1 MTQADVQAELE
12 DILPLAPLQE
22 GLLFHALYD
31 EAALDLY
38 TLQLAFDLEGALD
51 AEALRA
57 AARALLRRHASL
69 RAGFWHEG
77 LDEPVQIIPREVAL
91 PWEDADLSAVDP
103 AEREAEAERIAVAER
118 LRRFDPARPP
128 LLRFTLVRLGRTRY
142 RFLLTAHH
150 LVLDGWSV
158 QLLLGELFQ
167 LYTRGGREDGMPPA
181 ARYRDYLAW
190 LAGQD
195 RAAAEDVWRETLKGV
210 DEPTRV
216 APADPSRAPELP
228 GQVLRDLPGDLAAA
242 LEGLA
247 RREGLT
253 LNTVFLGAW
262 AIVLGRLTG
271 RDDVVFGTTVSGRP
285 PQVPG
290 AEKMIGLFANTLPVR
305 VRLDPAE
312 PLTGMLARLQRDQ
325 TRLMA
330 CQHVGLAGIQRSLD
344 SGELFD
350 TATVFENLPAGESEL
365 AAAAHGTGLRVTA
378 SRSHGVT
385 HYPLN
390 FMVMPGRPLRL
401 RLDHQTALFDREAAE
416 AIMGRVVR
424 VLRAAV
430 ADPERRIGALEI
442 LTPDERARVLVEW
455 NGTQGEPPSVLVPE
469 AFEAQAAR
477 TPEAVAVAAGGT
489 EWTFAQLN
497 ARADTLARRLAVR
510 GVGPDTLVGLCVRRS
525 PEMIAAVLAVWKA
538 GGVCVPLDPGYP
550 ADRLSL
556 MLADASVPV
565 VVTER
570 ALAGLLP
577 ASRAALV
584 LLDTDDLPDTD
595 AVADTD
601 AAAHTVAPPSAHTV
615 APPSAHTVAP
625 PSAHTVAPP
634 SAHTVA
640 PPSARTGPPVLRADQ
655 AAYIVYT
662 SGSTGVPK
670 GVVVTHQGLANLF
683 ANHRDRVFAPA
694 AAGVAAAEG
703 RRLRVA
709 HTASL
714 SFDASMGQI
723 LGLIAGHELHIVDD
737 DTRRDAVALLA
748 HVRDRRLDYLGIT
761 PSLLRELAGLGLLDG
776 PGHRPNV
783 ILLGAEA
790 TGAALW
796 ETLRRYPGTEVH
808 NYYAPSECTVDAVGA
823 RVRDSDRPVIGRP
836 IQNMRVY
843 VLDAR
848 LRPVPPGVVGEV
860 YLSGVQLAR
869 GYLNRPG
876 LTAERFVADPFGGP
890 GARMYRTGD
899 LARWTTAGLL
909 EFAGRADEQVKLRG
923 FRIELGEVE
932 AVLAR
937 HSAVTHAVATV
948 REDRPGDQRLTA
960 YVVPAPGATAHPGEL
975 REYVAQALP
984 EFMVPAAIVVL
995 DALPLTASGKL
1006 ARRELPA
1013 PGPGFHGAPGR
1024 EPRGQAE
1031 EILCGLFA
1039 EALGI
1044 ARAGVDDDFFALGG
1058 HSLLATRLVSRVRA
1072 VLGAELA
1079 VRDVFEAPTVAGL
1092 AARLDAPREGVRR
1105 RPPLRPAVERP
1116 DELPLSFAQ
1125 QRLWFLHRL
1134 EGPSATYN
1142 MPFALRL
1149 TGDLDV
1155 PALRAALG
1163 DVVAR
1168 HETLR
1173 TVYPDAG
1180 GTPRQHVLAPADATV
1195 ELPVQ
1200 PVEEA
1205 GLAAAIAA
1213 AAAHRFDL
1221 TAEPPLRAALFVLG
1235 PDEHVLLLVL
1245 HHIAGDGWSNRP
1257 FARDLSG
1264 AYAARCAGRAP
1275 SWAPPA
1281 VQYADYTLWQR
1292 GFLGAQD
1299 DPDSVLSRQV
1309 EYWRET
1315 LKGLPTEL
1323 DVRRDRPRPDVAG
1336 HRGATVPLRLGA
1348 DVHARLAGL
1357 ARAGNASLFMVVQ
1370 AALAAF
1376 LTREGAG
1383 TDIPIGT
1390 PIAGRTEDVLDD
1402 LVGCFVNTLVLR
1414 TDTSGNPS
1422 FADLLGRVREAGLA
1436 AHANQDVPFEHLV
1449 EVLKPARSAA
1459 RHPLFQVMLTL
1470 QHAEDLA
1477 VDLGGLRHR
1486 AEEVES
1492 RTAKFDLLF
1501 RLAERHTADGL
1512 PGGLEGG
1519 VEYSTDLFDRQT
1531 VADLVTR
1538 FERLLDAVT
1547 ADPAERIRRLDT
1559 LAPADRERVL
1569 LAWNDTARPP
1579 SPLTL
1584 PELFEAQAARTPH
1597 APALAATGVTLSY
1610 AELNARANRLAHALI
1625 ERGAGPERLVAVALP
1640 RSPELAVALLAV
1652 LKSGAAYLP
1661 VDANHPAERIRAM
1674 LDDARPV
1681 CVLDD
1686 PDQVRD
1692 PGDRPDTDPDDTA
1705 RTTRLTPSHPAYV
1718 LYTSGSTGT
1727 PKGVV
1732 VPHAAV
1738 VNRLLGIQ
1746 TEYGLEP
1753 SDIVLYKAPTTFD
1766 ASVWEFF
1773 WPLTT
1778 GARVVVADPEGHRDP
1793 AYLAST
1799 IREHGVTT
1807 VHFVP
1812 SMLPAF
1818 LDEPSVVGCTSLRRV
1833 LTGGESLPADLRDRT
1848 LNMLDV
1854 ALHHLYGPTETA
1866 IHATSWTCGR
1876 EPAAGSATAGPP
1888 VPIGRPVTNVRTY
1901 VLDAGL
1907 RPVPPGVV
1915 GEVYL
1920 AGVQLARGYL
1930 NRRDLTAERFVACP
1944 FGTPG
1949 ERMYRTGD
1957 LALWTADGVLRFTG
1971 RADDQVKLRGFR
1983 IELGEVEAVLTRHET
1998 VARAAAA
2005 VREDQPGQRRLVA
2018 YVVAAPGAEPREAD
2032 LRAHAVAALP
2042 EFMVPAH
2049 VVVVA
2054 DLPLT
2059 TSGKLDRRALPE
2071 PGPRLGT
2078 SKRPARTPEEEILRG
2093 LFAEFLGVAGAGID
2107 DDFFELGGDSLT
2119 AIRMVSRIRDTTGLD
2134 LSVRDLF
2141 AAPTVSRLMD
2151 RLRLGVPGDAF
2162 DVLLPLRATG
2172 ERPPLF
2178 CVHPAGGLSWCYT
2191 GLLRQLGPDV
2201 PVYGLQSRGI
2211 ARPDGYPESMDDLVT
2226 DYVAQI
2232 RSVRPTGPYHLLG
2245 WSFGGV
2251 AAHAVA
2257 VRLQSEGEK
2266 VDLLALLDSYP
2277 RDPDTQIPPADEREV
2292 LATLLDFAGH
2302 AEDREDGE
2310 DSEDGEP
2317 LRIADVMEIL
2327 RSGGGHLADIE
2338 ERRVVALTEVFT
2350 NNGKLAATHVPG
2362 RFDGDILHFAAT
2374 AERPPGLPTAA
2385 VWEPAVTGRVERHAV
2400 DCAHRE
2406 MCRPEPLARIGRV
2419 LAERLGGAAAPG
2431 GHTR

>member
-1 MTQADVQAELE
+1 MTQSDPRAELE

-38 TLQLAFDLEGALD
+38 TLQMAFDLEGALD

-69 RAGFWHEG
+69 RAGFWHED
-77 LDEPVQIIPREVAL
+77 LDEPVQIVPREVAL
-91 PWEDADLSAVDP
+91 PWQDVDLTTAAP
-103 AEREAEAERIAVAER
+103 AGREAEAERFAEADR

-128 LLRFTLVRLGRTRY
+128 LLRFTLLRLGPKRH

-158 QLLLGELFQ
+158 QLLLDELFR
-167 LYTRGGREDGMPPA
+167 LYARGGREDGMPPA
-181 ARYRDYLAW
+181 APYRDYLAW

-195 RAAAEDVWRETLKGV
+195 RAAAEDVWRDVLKGV

-216 APADPSRAPELP
+216 APSDPSRTPGLP
-228 GQVLRDLPGDLAAA
+228 GQVLRDLPDGLADA
-242 LEGLA
+242 LDGLA

-253 LNTVFLGAW
+253 LSTVFLGAW
-262 AIVLGRLTG
+262 AIVLGQLTG

-312 PLTGMLARLQRDQ
+312 PLTGMLARLQHDQ

-330 CQHVGLAGIQRSLD
+330 CQHIGLAGIQRTLD

-350 TATVFENLPAGESEL
+350 TATVFENLPAGESGT
-365 AAAAHGTGLRVTA
+365 AAAARGSGLRVTA

-401 RLDHQTALFDREAAE
+401 RLDHQDDLFDRGTAE

-424 VLRAAV
+424 VLQTAV
-430 ADPERRIGALEI
+430 ADPGRRIGALEI

-455 NGTQGEPPSVLVPE
+455 NGTPAEPPSTLVPE
-469 AFEAQAAR
+469 AFAAQAAR
-477 TPEAVAVAAGGT
+477 TPDAPAVSDGRT
-489 EWTFAQLN
+489 RWTFAELD
-497 ARADTLARRLAVR
+497 ARAHRLALR
-510 GVGPDTLVGLCVRRS
+510 LAAHGVGPDTLVGLCVRRS
-525 PEMIAAVLAVWKA
+525 ADMIAAVLAVWKA

-550 ADRLSL
+550 AQRLAL
-556 MLADASVPV
+556 MLADAAVPV

-570 ALAGLLP
+570 ALTGVLP
-577 ASRAALV
+577 VSRADLV
-584 LLDTDDLPDTD
+584 LLDADDLPGPGPLPPGEDDTPNPGSLPGTGLP
-595 AVADTD
+595 AVRGDN
-601 AAAHTVAPPSAHTV
+601 
-615 APPSAHTVAP
+615 
-625 PSAHTVAPP
+625 
-634 SAHTVA
+634 
-640 PPSARTGPPVLRADQ
+640 
-655 AAYIVYT
+655 AAYVVYT

-683 ANHRDRVFAPA
+683 ASHRDQVFAPA
-694 AAGVAAAEG
+694 ADRVAATEG

-714 SFDASMGQI
+714 SFDAAMGQL
-723 LGLIAGHELHIVDD
+723 LGLVAGHELHLVDD
-737 DTRRDAVALLA
+737 DTRRDAVALLD
-748 HVRDRRLDYLGIT
+748 HVREHGIDYLGIT
-761 PSLLRELAGLGLLDG
+761 PSLLRELVALGLLDG
-776 PGHRPNV
+776 PGHRPGV

-796 ETLRRYPGTEVH
+796 ETLRAYPDTEVH

-836 IQNMRVY
+836 VHAMRAY

-860 YLSGVQLAR
+860 HLAGAQLAR

-876 LTAERFVADPFGGP
+876 LTAQRFVADPFGAP

-899 LARWTTAGLL
+899 LARWTADGLL

-923 FRIELGEVE
+923 YRIELGEVE
-932 AVLAR
+932 AALAR
-937 HSAVTHAVATV
+937 HATVAHAVAAV

-960 YVVPAPGATAHPGEL
+960 YVVPAPGTTVHPGEL
-975 REYVAQALP
+975 REHIAATLP
-984 EFMVPAAIVVL
+984 EFMVPAAVVVL
-995 DALPLTASGKL
+995 DALPLTPSGKL

-1013 PGPGFHGAPGR
+1013 PRPGLHGAAGR
-1024 EPRGQAE
+1024 EPRSQTE

-1039 EALGI
+1039 ETLGV
-1044 ARAGVDDDFFALGG
+1044 ARAGIDDDFFALGG
-1058 HSLLATRLVSRVRA
+1058 HSLLATRLISRVRA
-1072 VLGAELA
+1072 ALGADLA

-1092 AARLDAPREGVRR
+1092 AARLDAPREGTRR
-1105 RPPLRPAVERP
+1105 RPPLRPARERP
-1116 DELPLSFAQ
+1116 DEMPLSFAQ

-1134 EGPSATYN
+1134 DGPSATYN

-1155 PALRAALG
+1155 PALRSALD

-1173 TVYPDAG
+1173 TVYPDTG
-1180 GTPRQHVLAPADATV
+1180 GTPRQHVLDPAEAAVD
-1195 ELPVQ
+1195 LPVR
-1200 PVEEA
+1200 PVDEA
-1205 GLAAAIAA
+1205 ELAAAIAA
-1213 AAAHRFDL
+1213 EAAHPFDL
-1221 TAEPPLRAALFVLG
+1221 TAEPPLHAVLFDLG
-1235 PDEHVLLLVL
+1235 PGEHVLLLVL

-1257 FARDLSG
+1257 FARDLSA
-1264 AYAARCAGRAP
+1264 AYSARRTGRAP
-1275 SWAPPA
+1275 SWAPLA

-1292 GFLGAQD
+1292 RFLGASD

-1309 EYWRET
+1309 DYWREA
-1315 LKGLPTEL
+1315 LDGLPTEL
-1323 DVRRDRPRPDVAG
+1323 ELRRDRPRPEAPG
-1336 HRGATVPLRLGA
+1336 HRGDTVPLRLSP
-1348 DVHARLAGL
+1348 DVHARLVRL
-1357 ARAGNASLFMVVQ
+1357 AREGNASLFMAVHAVL
-1370 AALAAF
+1370 AAL

-1390 PIAGRTEDVLDD
+1390 PIAGRTEETLDD

-1414 TDTSGNPS
+1414 TGTGGDPS
-1422 FADLLGRVREAGLA
+1422 FTDLLGRARETGLA
-1436 AHANQDVPFEHLV
+1436 AHAHQDVPFEHLV
-1449 EVLKPARSAA
+1449 EVLKPDRSAA

-1477 VDLGGLRHR
+1477 VDLDGLRHR
-1486 AEEVES
+1486 PLEVSS
-1492 RTAKFDLLF
+1492 RSAKFDLLF
-1501 RLAERHTADGL
+1501 RLAERHTEDGL

-1519 VEYSTDLFDRQT
+1519 VEYSTELFDRRT
-1531 VADLVTR
+1531 VEDLVSR

-1547 ADPAERIRRLDT
+1547 ADPDEPIRRLDT
-1559 LAPADRERVL
+1559 LAPEERERVL
-1569 LAWNDTARPP
+1569 RTWNDTATPL

-1584 PELFEAQAARTPH
+1584 TEMFEAQAARTPD
-1597 APALAATGVTLSY
+1597 APALVAAGVTLSY
-1610 AELNARANRLAHALI
+1610 AELDAWAGRLARALTA
-1625 ERGAGPERLVAVALP
+1625 RGAGPERIVAVALP
-1640 RSPELAVALLAV
+1640 RSAELAVALLAI

-1661 VDANHPAERIRAM
+1661 FDPDDPAERIHAV

-1686 PDQVRD
+1686 PVQVRDLGQVRD
-1692 PGDRPDTDPDDTA
+1692 PGARPDEGPGDRPDEDPGDTV
-1705 RTTRLTPSHPAYV
+1705 RTTPPTSSHAAYV

-1738 VNRLLGIQ
+1738 VNRLLGLQ
-1746 TEYGLEP
+1746 AEYGLEP
-1753 SDIVLYKAPTTFD
+1753 SDAVLYKAPAAFD

-1778 GARVVVADPEGHRDP
+1778 GARVVVADPGGQRDP
-1793 AYLAST
+1793 AYLAAT
-1799 IREHGVTT
+1799 IRRHAVTT

-1812 SMLPAF
+1812 SMLRVF
-1818 LDEPSVVGCTSLRRV
+1818 LDEPAVARCTGLRRI
-1833 LTGGESLPADLRDRT
+1833 LTGGEPLPADLRDRA
-1848 LNMLDV
+1848 LGVVHSLGA

-1866 IHATSWTCGR
+1866 IHATSWTCAP
-1876 EPAAGSATAGPP
+1876 EPATGPDP
-1888 VPIGRPVTNVRTY
+1888 DRRPAPIGRPVTNMRVY

-1907 RPVPPGVV
+1907 GPVPPGTV

-1920 AGVQLARGYL
+1920 AGAQLARGYL
-1930 NRRDLTAERFVACP
+1930 NRRGLTAERFVACP
-1944 FGTPG
+1944 FGAPG

-1957 LALWTADGVLRFTG
+1957 LAQWTADGVLRFAG
-1971 RADDQVKLRGFR
+1971 RVDDQVKLRGFR
-1983 IELGEVEAVLTRHET
+1983 IELGEVEAVLTRHGT

-2018 YVVAAPGAEPREAD
+2018 YVVPAPGAEPRASE
-2032 LRAHAVAALP
+2032 LRAHAAAALP
-2042 EFMVPAH
+2042 EFMVPAQ

-2054 DLPLT
+2054 TLPLT
-2059 TSGKLDRRALPE
+2059 ASGKLDRRALPQ
-2071 PGPRLGT
+2071 PGPRPVT
-2078 SKRPARTPEEEILRG
+2078 STRPARTPEEEILRG
-2093 LFAEFLGVAGAGID
+2093 LFADALGLAGAGID
-2107 DDFFELGGDSLT
+2107 DDFFALGGDSLA
-2119 AIRMVSRIRDTTGLD
+2119 AIRLVSRVRDTMGLD

-2141 AAPTVSRLMD
+2141 AAPTVSRLLE
-2151 RLRLGVPGDAF
+2151 RLRLGVRGDAF
-2162 DVLLPLRATG
+2162 DVLLPLRTTG
-2172 ERPPLF
+2172 TLPPLF

-2191 GLLRQLGPDV
+2191 GLLRLLGPDR
-2201 PVYGLQSRGI
+2201 PVYGLQSRGL
-2211 ARPDGYPESMDDLVT
+2211 ARPEEHPRSMEELVT

-2232 RSVRPTGPYHLLG
+2232 RSVRPRGPYHLLG
-2245 WSFGGV
+2245 WSFGGL

-2257 VRLQSEGEK
+2257 VRLQSEGEE
-2266 VDLLALLDSYP
+2266 VAPLALLDSYP
-2277 RDPDTQIPPADEREV
+2277 RDPAAPVAPVSEQDV

-2302 AEDREDGE
+2302 AEEAAG
-2310 DSEDGEP
+2310 DGEP

-2338 ERRVVALTEVFT
+2338 ESRVEALTEVFT
-2350 NNGKLAATHVPG
+2350 ANTRIAAAHAPG
-2362 RFDGDILHFAAT
+2362 RFDGDVLHFTAT
-2374 AERPPGLPTAA
+2374 AGRPPGLPTAA
-2385 VWEPAVTGRVERHAV
+2385 LWEPAVTGRVERHAV
-2400 DCAHRE
+2400 ECTHRE
-2406 MCRPEPLARIGRV
+2406 MCRPEPLARVGRV
-2419 LAERLGGAAAPG
+2419 LAERLDAHP
-2431 GHTR
+2431 TT

>member
-1 MTQADVQAELE
+1 MTQADPQAELE

-38 TLQLAFDLEGALD
+38 TLQMAFDLEGPLD

-69 RAGFWHEG
+69 RAGFWHED
-77 LDEPVQIIPREVAL
+77 LDEPVQIVPREVTL
-91 PWEDADLSAVDP
+91 PWEDVDLTAVAP
-103 AEREAEAERIAVAER
+103 AGREAEAERIAAADR

-128 LLRFTLVRLGRTRY
+128 LLRFTLIRLGQERH

-158 QLLLGELFQ
+158 QLLLDELFRLHAQ
-167 LYTRGGREDGMPPA
+167 GGREDGMPPA

-195 RAAAEDVWRETLKGV
+195 RAAAEDVWREVLKGI

-216 APADPSRAPELP
+216 APSDPSRTPDLP
-228 GQVLRDLPGDLAAA
+228 GQVLHDLPGGLADA
-242 LEGLA
+242 LDGLA

-312 PLTGMLARLQRDQ
+312 PLTGMLARLQQDQ

-330 CQHVGLAGIQRSLD
+330 CQHIGLAGIQRTLD

-350 TATVFENLPAGESEL
+350 TATVFENLPAGGSGT
-365 AAAAHGTGLRVTA
+365 AAAAHGGGLRVTA
-378 SRSHGVT
+378 TRSHGVT

-401 RLDHQTALFDREAAE
+401 RLDHQTDLFDREAAE

-430 ADPERRIGALEI
+430 ADPARRIGDLEI
-442 LTPDERARVLVEW
+442 LTPEERARVLVEW
-455 NGTQGEPPSVLVPE
+455 NGTPGGPPSTLVPE
-469 AFEAQAAR
+469 AFAAQAAR
-477 TPEAVAVAAGGT
+477 TPHAPALSDGRT
-489 EWTFAQLN
+489 RWTFAELD
-497 ARADTLARRLAVR
+497 ARAHALARRLTAH

-525 PEMIAAVLAVWKA
+525 ADMIAAVLAVWKA

-550 ADRLSL
+550 AERLAL

-570 ALAGLLP
+570 TLTGVLP
-577 ASRAALV
+577 QSPAALV
-584 LLDTDDLPDTD
+584 LLDADDTPGPGPLPDTGLP
-595 AVADTD
+595 AVRGDN
-601 AAAHTVAPPSAHTV
+601 
-615 APPSAHTVAP
+615 
-625 PSAHTVAPP
+625 
-634 SAHTVA
+634 
-640 PPSARTGPPVLRADQ
+640 
-655 AAYIVYT
+655 AAYVVYT

-683 ANHRDRVFAPA
+683 ASHRDRVFAPA
-694 AAGVAAAEG
+694 ADRVAAAEG

-723 LGLIAGHELHIVDD
+723 LGLVAGHELHLVDD
-737 DTRRDAVALLA
+737 DTRRDAVALLD
-748 HVRDRRLDYLGIT
+748 HVRERGIDYLGIT
-761 PSLLRELAGLGLLDG
+761 PSLLRELVALGLLDG
-776 PGHRPNV
+776 PGHRPGV

-796 ETLRRYPGTEVH
+796 ETLRAYPDTEVH

-836 IQNMRVY
+836 IRAVRAY

-860 YLSGVQLAR
+860 HLSGAQLAR

-876 LTAERFVADPFGGP
+876 LTAQRFVADPFGGP

-923 FRIELGEVE
+923 YRIELGEVE
-932 AVLAR
+932 AALAR
-937 HSAVTHAVATV
+937 HATVAHAVAVV

-960 YVVPAPGATAHPGEL
+960 YVVPAPGTAVHPAEL
-975 REYVAQALP
+975 REHIAATLP
-984 EFMVPAAIVVL
+984 EFMVPATIVVL
-995 DALPLTASGKL
+995 DALPLTPSGKL
-1006 ARRELPA
+1006 ARRELPPPQ
-1013 PGPGFHGAPGR
+1013 PGVHGTGGR
-1024 EPRGQAE
+1024 EPRSQTE

-1039 EALGI
+1039 EALGV

-1058 HSLLATRLVSRVRA
+1058 HSLLATRLVSRVRSA
-1072 VLGAELA
+1072 LGAELA

-1092 AARLDAPREGVRR
+1092 AARLDAPRAGTRR
-1105 RPPLRPAVERP
+1105 RPPLRPAQERP

-1125 QRLWFLHRL
+1125 RRLWFLHRL

-1155 PALRAALG
+1155 PALRAALD

-1173 TVYPDAG
+1173 TVYPDTA
-1180 GTPRQHVLAPADATV
+1180 GTPRQHVLAPADAAV
-1195 ELPVQ
+1195 DLPVR
-1200 PVEEA
+1200 PVDEA

-1213 AAAHRFDL
+1213 EAAHPFDL
-1221 TAEPPLRAALFVLG
+1221 TAEPPLRAVLFDLG
-1235 PDEHVLLLVL
+1235 PGEHVLLLVL

-1257 FARDLSG
+1257 FARDLSA
-1264 AYAARCAGRAP
+1264 AYSARRAGRAP
-1275 SWAPPA
+1275 AWAPPA

-1292 GFLGAQD
+1292 RFLGTPD
-1299 DPDSVLSRQV
+1299 DPDSVLSHQV
-1309 EYWRET
+1309 AYWRRA
-1315 LKGLPTEL
+1315 LDGLPAEL
-1323 DVRRDRPRPDVAG
+1323 ELRRDRPRPEVPV
-1336 HRGATVPLRLGA
+1336 HRGDTVPLRLSP
-1348 DVHARLAGL
+1348 DVHARLVRL
-1357 ARAGNASLFMVVQ
+1357 ARAGNASLFMAVH
-1370 AALAAF
+1370 AALAAL

-1390 PIAGRTEDVLDD
+1390 PIAGRTEEALDD

-1414 TDTSGNPS
+1414 TDTGGDPS
-1422 FADLLGRVREAGLA
+1422 FADLLRRVREAGLA
-1436 AHANQDVPFEHLV
+1436 AHAHQDVPFEHLV
-1449 EVLKPARSAA
+1449 EVLRPARSAA

-1477 VDLGGLRHR
+1477 VDLDGLRHR
-1486 AEEVES
+1486 TEEVAS
-1492 RTAKFDLLF
+1492 RSAKFDLLF

-1519 VEYSTDLFDRQT
+1519 VEYSTELFDRRT
-1531 VADLVTR
+1531 VEDLVAR

-1547 ADPAERIRRLDT
+1547 ADPDEPIRRLDT
-1559 LAPADRERVL
+1559 LAPEERERVL
-1569 LAWNDTARPP
+1569 RTWNDTARPLP
-1579 SPLTL
+1579 PLTL
-1584 PELFEAQAARTPH
+1584 PAMFEAQAARTPD
-1597 APALAATGVTLSY
+1597 APALTAAGVTLSY
-1610 AELNARANRLAHALI
+1610 AELDARADRLAHALI
-1625 ERGAGPERLVAVALP
+1625 ERGAGPERIVAVALP
-1640 RSPELAVALLAV
+1640 RSAELAVALLAI

-1661 VDANHPAERIRAM
+1661 FDADDPAERIRTV

-1686 PDQVRD
+1686 PGQVRD
-1692 PGDRPDTDPDDTA
+1692 PGDRPRKDPGGTA
-1705 RTTRLTPSHPAYV
+1705 RTTRPAPSHAAYV

-1746 TEYGLEP
+1746 AEYGLEP
-1753 SDIVLYKAPTTFD
+1753 SDSVLYKAPAAFD

-1778 GARVVVADPEGHRDP
+1778 GARIVVAEPGGHRDP
-1793 AYLAST
+1793 AYLAAT
-1799 IREHGVTT
+1799 IREHAVTT

-1812 SMLPAF
+1812 SMLRVF
-1818 LDEPSVVGCTSLRRV
+1818 LDEPAVARCTGLRRV
-1833 LTGGESLPADLRDRT
+1833 LTGGEPLPADLKDRALHV
-1848 LNMLDV
+1848 LNGLDAV
-1854 ALHHLYGPTETA
+1854 LHHLYGPTETA
-1866 IHATSWTCGR
+1866 VHATSWTCEP
-1876 EPAAGSATAGPP
+1876 EPATGPDPDRRP
-1888 VPIGRPVTNVRTY
+1888 VPIGRPVTNTRVY
-1901 VLDAGL
+1901 VLDGGL
-1907 RPVPPGVV
+1907 GPVPPGTV

-1930 NRRDLTAERFVACP
+1930 NRRGLTAERFVACP
-1944 FGTPG
+1944 FGAPG

-1957 LALWTADGVLRFTG
+1957 LARWTADGVLRFAG
-1971 RADDQVKLRGFR
+1971 RVDDQVKLRGFR
-1983 IELGEVEAVLTRHET
+1983 VELGEVEAVLTRHET

-2005 VREDQPGQRRLVA
+2005 VREDRPGQRRLVA
-2018 YVVAAPGAEPREAD
+2018 YVVPAPGAEPRESD
-2032 LRAHAVAALP
+2032 LRGHAAAALP

-2049 VVVVA
+2049 VVVLA

-2071 PGPRLGT
+2071 PGPRSVT
-2078 SKRPARTPEEEILRG
+2078 SRRPARTPEEEILRA
-2093 LFAEFLGVAGAGID
+2093 LFAEALAVAGAGID
-2107 DDFFELGGDSLT
+2107 DDFFALGGDSLA
-2119 AIRMVSRIRDTTGLD
+2119 AIRLVSRIRATMNLD

-2151 RLRLGVPGDAF
+2151 RLRLGVSGDAF
-2162 DVLLPLRATG
+2162 DVLLPLRTSG
-2172 ERPPLF
+2172 TRPPLF

-2191 GLLRQLGPDV
+2191 GLLRLLGPDL
-2201 PVYGLQSRGI
+2201 PVYGLQSRGL
-2211 ARPDGYPESMDDLVT
+2211 ARPETHPATMEDLVT

-2232 RSVRPTGPYHLLG
+2232 RSGQPAGPYHLLG
-2245 WSFGGV
+2245 WSFGGL
-2251 AAHAVA
+2251 AAHAAA
-2257 VRLQSEGEK
+2257 VRLQAEGEE
-2266 VDLLALLDSYP
+2266 VALLALLDSYP
-2277 RDPDTQIPPADEREV
+2277 RDPAAPVTPVAEQDV
-2292 LATLLDFAGH
+2292 LAALLDFAGH
-2302 AEDREDGE
+2302 AEDAGG
-2310 DSEDGEP
+2310 DGEP

-2327 RSGGGHLADIE
+2327 RNGGGHLADIE
-2338 ERRVVALTEVFT
+2338 ERRVEALTEVFT
-2350 NNGKLAATHVPG
+2350 SNTKIAAAHVPG
-2362 RFDGDILHFAAT
+2362 RFDGDVLHFTAT
-2374 AERPPGLPTAA
+2374 AGRPPGAPTAA
-2385 VWEPAVTGRVERHAV
+2385 VWEPAVTGRVERYTV
-2400 DCAHRE
+2400 DCTHRE

-2419 LAERLGGAAAPG
+2419 LAERLGTDPQTEQDPRKKEAQ
-2431 GHTR
+2431 R